1 MVERTRMEG
10 TVIKIFSGCLIAIIC
25 FSTTTAQYCEVK
37 GCCFGR
43 DDSCLTPLGD
53 HYCYCDEFCD
63 RTESGDCCPDFSR
76 ECLGIT
82 PTGVPPGPVID
93 FDCVRAD
100 GAKFLAGASYMDNC
114 NRCTCKEV
122 QSGSGHAFEC
132 EMNACLI
139 REKVINEVNANQQYG
154 WTASNYTMFWG
165 QTLGSGI
172 RYRLGTMKP
181 DETVMA
187 MNKIQMEEHVVPDTF
202 DAREKWPG
210 YLEQIMDQG
219 NCGSSWAFSTA
230 AVASDRLAIQSMGN
244 MKVILSPQHL
254 LSCNTRRQ
262 RGCDGGYTDRAWYF
276 LRKKGIVT
284 DECYPYK
291 SGMDSGMTMKKG
303 HCMLPPPDHSPCP
316 NEYVHSDAYKSTP
329 PYRIGQEENEIKHE
343 IFKNG
348 PVQATFLVESDFFMY
363 KSGVYRHTNVN
374 ANESPQYRQSGW
386 HSVRIIGWGIGENG
400 VPYWLC
406 ANSWGTNWGENGYFR
421 IVRGSNMCEIE
432 SFVVGAW
439 GKVDAAMMHKE
450 NLV

>member
-1 MVERTRMEG
+1 MDGNIVK
-10 TVIKIFSGCLIAIIC
+10 VLSCWLIATVC
-25 FSTTTAQYCEVK
+25 FSIANAQYCEVR

-43 DDSCLTPLGD
+43 DDSCLTPMDG

-63 RTESGDCCPDFSR
+63 RTESGDCCPDFSS
-76 ECLGIT
+76 ECLNIE
-82 PTGVPPGPVID
+82 PTLPPDHVTD
-93 FDCVRAD
+93 FDCLRDD
-100 GAKFLAGASYMDNC
+100 GAKFSAGLSYTENC

-122 QSGSGHAFEC
+122 QSGSGKYAFEC

-139 REKVINEVNANQQYG
+139 RENVIDKVNGNTENG
-154 WTASNYTMFWG
+154 WFADNYTVFWG
-165 QTLGSGI
+165 KTLESGV
-172 RYRLGTMKP
+172 RFRLGTMKP
-181 DETVMA
+181 DETVMS
-187 MNKIQMEEHVVPDTF
+187 MNKIQMEEHSVPDRF

-210 YLEQIMDQG
+210 YIEEIMDQG
-219 NCGSSWAFSTA
+219 NCGSSWAFSTT
-230 AVASDRLAIQSMGN
+230 AVASDRLAIQSMGT

-284 DECYPYK
+284 AECYPYK
-291 SGMDSGMTMKKG
+291 SGMDTDMTMKKG
-303 HCMLPPPDHSPCP
+303 HCMLPPPEHSPCP
-316 NEYVHSDAYKSTP
+316 NEYVHSEAYKSTP

-363 KSGVYRHTNVN
+363 KRGVYRYARVQ
-374 ANESPQYRQSGW
+374 EPPQYQQSGW
-386 HSVRIIGWGIGENG
+386 HSVRIIGWGTDENG

-406 ANSWGTNWGENGYFR
+406 ANSWGRNWGEDGYFR
-421 IVRGSNMCEIE
+421 IERGSNMCGIE

-439 GKVDAAMMHKE
+439 GKVDAAMMSKD
-450 NLV
+450 V